1 MLIISMVFFF
11 LKMMRGLISGT
22 PGFKDSISGFEA

>member
-1 MLIISMVFFF
+1 MLIISVGFLFF
-11 LKMMRGLISGT
+11 LMMRGLISGI